1 MRPPTLKALTGLA
14 STAITAMLMACTA
27 APANLPPSATTATVE
42 PPATLIGTQ
51 WQLVALQS
59 MDDAQGTTRPADPAA
74 YTLHFGP
81 DGRAALRVDCN
92 RAMGTWQATP
102 AADGRSGA
110 LQFGP
115 LAGTRAMCPP
125 DSLAPRLMRQ
135 LPFVRS
141 YLLRDGQLHLSLMAD
156 GGILSWM
163 PAPR

>member
-1 MRPPTLKALTGLA
+1 MRRAALMGPACWVIAALLSAAGLAAGCAATSATPAPTDPPAVLTG
-14 STAITAMLMACTA
+14 TH
-27 APANLPPSATTATVE
+27 
-42 PPATLIGTQ
+42 

-59 MDDAQGTTRPADPAA
+59 MDDAQGTTQPADPAA

-81 DGRAALRVDCN
+81 QGRAALRVDCN

-102 AADGRSGA
+102 SADGRSGA
-110 LQFGP
+110 LHFGP

-125 DSLAPRLMRQ
+125 GSLAPRLMRD

-156 GGILSWM
+156 GGILSWA

>member
-1 MRPPTLKALTGLA
+1 MPRTALNRRTAGAVLLA
-14 STAITAMLMACTA
+14 AAVTAACTLPA
-27 APANLPPSATTATVE
+27 APAPTPPGLAGTT
-42 PPATLIGTQ
+42 
-51 WQLVALQS
+51 WQLVAMQS

-74 YTLHFGP
+74 YQLRFGA
-81 DGRAALRVDCN
+81 DGRATLRVDCN

-102 AADGRSGA
+102 SADGRSGS

-125 DSLAPRLMRQ
+125 GSLEPQLMRQ

-156 GGILSWM
+156 GGILSWA
-163 PAPR
+163 PAKPE

>member
-1 MRPPTLKALTGLA
+1 MLRSALKALQGLVCA
-14 STAITAMLMACTA
+14 TLLTACVAP
-27 APANLPPSATTATVE
+27 PANPSSPSTVAKVGA
-42 PPATLIGTQ
+42 PATLAGTQ

-92 RAMGTWQATP
+92 RALGTWQATP

-125 DSLAPRLMRQ
+125 GSLEPRLMRQ

>member
-1 MRPPTLKALTGLA
+1 MHRAALIRLTVRAGKAVVA
-14 STAITAMLMACTA
+14 AMAAAVVAGCAAAMGPGTA
-27 APANLPPSATTATVE
+27 APA
-42 PPATLIGTQ
+42 TLAGTQ

-59 MDDAQGTTRPADPAA
+59 MDDAQGTTRPADPSA

-81 DGRAALRVDCN
+81 EGRAALRVDCN

-125 DSLAPRLMRQ
+125 ESLAPRLMRD

-156 GGILSWM
+156 GGILSWA

>member
-1 MRPPTLKALTGLA
+1 MHRATLNRPAVLA
-14 STAITAMLMACTA
+14 GTAVVSAMAAAVMAGCAAAMGPGTA
-27 APANLPPSATTATVE
+27 APA
-42 PPATLIGTQ
+42 TLEGTQ

-59 MDDAQGTTRPADPAA
+59 MDDAQGTTRPADPGA

-81 DGRAALRVDCN
+81 EGRAALRVDCN
-92 RAMGTWQATP
+92 RAMGTWQVTP

-125 DSLAPRLMRQ
+125 ESLAPRLMRD

-156 GGILSWM
+156 GGILSWA

>member
-1 MRPPTLKALTGLA
+1 MRRETLNRRRAAAATLAAAAFVGACTLPKAATPPGLA
-14 STAITAMLMACTA
+14 G
-27 APANLPPSATTATVE
+27 TT
-42 PPATLIGTQ
+42 

-59 MDDAQGTTRPADPAA
+59 MDDAQGTTRPANPAA
-74 YTLHFGP
+74 YQLRFGA

-102 AADGRSGA
+102 AADGLSGS

-125 DSLAPRLMRQ
+125 GSLEPRLMRQ
-135 LPFVRS
+135 LPFVRG

-156 GGILSWM
+156 GGILSW
-163 PAPR
+163 APVAP

>member
-1 MRPPTLKALTGLA
+1 MRPSALNALAALA
-14 STAITAMLMACTA
+14 STAITAMLTACA
-27 APANLPPSATTATVE
+27 APSTNLPPRATTATVD

-74 YTLHFGP
+74 YTLHLGP
-81 DGRAALRVDCN
+81 DGRATLRVDCN
-92 RAMGTWQATP
+92 RAMGTWQAT
-102 AADGRSGA
+102 AGADGRSGA

-125 DSLAPRLMRQ
+125 DSLAPRLMRE

-141 YLLRDGQLHLSLMAD
+141 YLMRDGQLHLSLMAD